1 MIYVLYRPT
10 TSGNNLILQIP
21 AGLTASQLAEQQ
33 GWDASEWAELDTD
46 TFGAG
51 SVRFPGA
58 FTLVDNAPSPNTLT
72 FDLSTAKTEGK
83 QQVKLNYAN
92 QQSEALDGYTEIEIA
107 AQAALPELSRIPEIQ
122 VSIVAL
128 NAISVEIQNDINAIN
143 AATTIDEVN
152 NIVNPPTGILFT
164 GRGAGLGPED
174 LNVSYYVEFNSA
186 SMTES
191 ETELYVPGTD
201 TVIPYVIDPE
211 TGLGSFDSAGNCFNP
226 GDYILQIRE
235 VATGSVIASFECPLA
250 PANTNVAF

>member
-1 MIYVLYRPT
+1 MIYVLYRPL

-51 SVRFPGA
+51 SVHFPGA
-58 FTLVDNAPSPNTLT
+58 FTLVDNTPSPNALT
-72 FDLSTAKTEGK
+72 FDLSTAKTEAK
-83 QQVKLNYAN
+83 QRVKLNYGN
-92 QQSEALDGYTEIEIA
+92 RQSEALDGYTEVEIA

-122 VSIVAL
+122 ASIEAL
-128 NAISVEIQNDINAIN
+128 NVISVEIQSDVNAIN
-143 AATTIDEVN
+143 SATTIDEVDS
-152 NIVNPPTGILFT
+152 IAYPPSGILFT

-174 LNVSYYVEFNSA
+174 LNVSNYVEFNSA
-186 SMTES
+186 SLTEA

-201 TVIPYVIDPE
+201 TVIPYVVDPE

-226 GDYILQIRE
+226 GDYLIQIRQ
-235 VATGSVIASFECPLA
+235 VSNSFVIAEFEVPFN
-250 PANTNVAF
+250 PAGENVAF